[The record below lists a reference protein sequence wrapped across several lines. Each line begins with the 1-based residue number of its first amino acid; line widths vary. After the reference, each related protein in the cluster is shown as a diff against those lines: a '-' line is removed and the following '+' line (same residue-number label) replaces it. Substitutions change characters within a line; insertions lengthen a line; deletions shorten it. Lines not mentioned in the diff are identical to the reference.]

1 VTGGW
6 NGGGATSSWG
16 NSTPGGG
23 ASDVRVGGTGLS
35 NRVIVAGGGGGGGW
49 TYAKGGAGGGA
60 NGINGTSMNQNGTG
74 GYGGTQL
81 AGGAVGLTSV
91 CGPVTKTAGSLGQ
104 GGTGAGCSAGG
115 GAGGGGYYGGGGGGY
130 GDGGGGGSGYIGG
143 VVSGSLIA
151 GNASMPNPSGGTM
164 TGRADNGLV
173 VITYNEWTLVYE
185 TTNPIRSGNDIVYSS
200 GLGKGPADAAATL
213 VNQGRTFSKIRYRME
228 INYSGVL
235 RYADVSFDKWT
246 GATISSLAIP
256 DLTDQRTIKE
266 NVTNLSVDSN
276 WNAVSGFASG
286 VTNGNSKSGRLEIW
300 PYNYAPNTTG
310 IASPGNGGIYDSDDS
325 SANSQGYGSFQV
337 HNLTDL
343 QTVLAWNNHS
353 NSNPDIGFGNN
364 LSTSNTDWTFVG
376 SSNFDKSTWKLQIF
390 VDGVGVA
397 APGAPTIGSATA
409 TSATTATVA
418 FTAPA
423 SNGGSAITTYTATS
437 NPGGIT
443 GTVSQAGSG
452 TITVNG
458 LTADTS
464 YTFTVT
470 ASNAAGVSA
479 ASSASNSTKTATVAP
494 TINSTTVGYK
504 SLTVNASL
512 SSGVRNTWFYQIDV
526 LSGTGCV
533 DPDGAGATSSTSASS
548 GTFTISGI
556 TNGCSYTLNLAN
568 WNGVTSAYTSTTITA
583 CALGL
588 CSTQP
593 GRNAQEI
600 KSTINTNTND
610 VYWILVNG
618 VATQVYCIMD
628 SAMDGGGWMLA
639 MKGANT
645 GSTFNYSS
653 SYWTTTNTLNTSLT
667 RRNDTNNEDAK
678 FDVFNYTQAE
688 KVMAIFP
695 DATAGGAVTGQSYGF
710 VWNESMPTPSNT
722 TSYTGRPTQGSYFG
736 KSLRELFAG
745 GEKIF
750 IRDATSA
757 SPYNATRTSGG
768 AQVFSTQS
776 DVRFFGFNY
785 LNANGGNGWNKV
797 RFGFGWNE
805 NGGGLYPN
813 GNEQSND
820 VSGGIGLDRQNW
832 SAGDHIACCQN
843 ATGLNRQMKFELYVK
858 AVDAVSAT
866 LTYAGNSNTSG
877 TVPVDS
883 TSSFVGSAATVLGNI
898 GTLARTGYTFA
909 GWTDNSSGT
918 GTIYAAG
925 NSFTLPSASS
935 TLYA

>member
-1 VTGGW
+1 
-6 NGGGATSSWG
+6 
-16 NSTPGGG
+16 
-23 ASDVRVGGTGLS
+23 
-35 NRVIVAGGGGGGGW
+35 
-49 TYAKGGAGGGA
+49 
-60 NGINGTSMNQNGTG
+60 
-74 GYGGTQL
+74 
-81 AGGAVGLTSV
+81 
-91 CGPVTKTAGSLGQ
+91 
-104 GGTGAGCSAGG
+104 
-115 GAGGGGYYGGGGGGY
+115 
-130 GDGGGGGSGYIGG
+130 
-143 VVSGSLIA
+143 
-151 GNASMPNPSGGTM
+151 
-164 TGRADNGLV
+164 
-173 VITYNEWTLVYE
+173 
-185 TTNPIRSGNDIVYSS
+185 
-200 GLGKGPADAAATL
+200 
-213 VNQGRTFSKIRYRME
+213 
-228 INYSGVL
+228 
-235 RYADVSFDKWT
+235 
-246 GATISSLAIP
+246 
-256 DLTDQRTIKE
+256 
-266 NVTNLSVDSN
+266 
-276 WNAVSGFASG
+276 
-286 VTNGNSKSGRLEIW
+286 
-300 PYNYAPNTTG
+300 
-310 IASPGNGGIYDSDDS
+310 
-325 SANSQGYGSFQV
+325 
-337 HNLTDL
+337 
-343 QTVLAWNNHS
+343 LAWNAHG
-353 NSNPDIGFGNN
+353 NSNPDFGFGNY
-364 LSTSNTDWTFVG
+364 LGTHPDWTFAG
-376 SSNFDKSTWKLQIF
+376 ITNFDKATWKLQIF
-390 VDGVGVA
+390 VDGAGIA

-409 TSATTATVA
+409 TSATSATVA

-423 SNGGSAITTYTATS
+423 SNGGSAITSYTATS

-458 LTADTS
+458 LSADTS

-470 ASNAAGVSA
+470 ASNAAGAST

-512 SSGVRNTWFYQIDV
+512 TSGVRNTWFYQIDV

-568 WNGVTSAYTSTTITA
+568 WNGVTSAFTSTTITA

-593 GRNAQEI
+593 GKNAQEI
-600 KSTINTNTND
+600 KSTIKTNTND

-653 SYWTTTNTLNTSLT
+653 NYWTTTNTLNTTLT

-678 FDVFNYTQAE
+678 FNVFNYTQAE

-710 VWNESMPTPSNT
+710 VWNEYMPTPSNT
-722 TSYTGRPTQGSYFG
+722 TSYTNRPTQGSYIG

-768 AQVFSTQS
+768 TQIFSTQT

-785 LNANGGNGWNKV
+785 QNSNGGNGWNRA
-797 RFGFGWNE
+797 RFGLGWNE

-820 VSGGIGLDRQNW
+820 VSGGIGLDRVNW
-832 SAGDHIACCQN
+832 SAGDRIECCQN
-843 ATGLNRQMKFELYVK
+843 STGLNRQMKFELYVK
-858 AVDAVSAT
+858 AVDAVAAT

-883 TSSFVGSAATVLGNI
+883 TSYFVGNAVTVLGNT

-918 GTIYAAG
+918 GTV
-925 NSFTLPSASS
+925 
-935 TLYA
+935 